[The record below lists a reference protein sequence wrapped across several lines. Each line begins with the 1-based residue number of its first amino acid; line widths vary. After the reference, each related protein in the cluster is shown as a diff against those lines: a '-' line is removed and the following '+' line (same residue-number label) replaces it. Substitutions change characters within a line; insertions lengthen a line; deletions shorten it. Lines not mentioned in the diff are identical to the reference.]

1 MVLKFRKI
9 GKFIYVYVFPYC
21 MTSLVLDSDSLIK
34 LTKAGAKEFMVKH
47 FQVIIP
53 YRVKYESVDQ
63 AAGKPD
69 AIMIE
74 ENIRAK
80 KIEVIQTQKKDTHVE
95 NHIRDIGL
103 KGGEQEVYRLSI
115 QNEYDLL
122 SSDDQKFL
130 RLLQLLGKKAVT
142 PASIIVLLYHNKE
155 INREK
160 ANQLL
165 QGLRSHI
172 SDEEYD
178 LCMKEMEVKNDKHS

>member
-1 MVLKFRKI
+1 
-9 GKFIYVYVFPYC
+9 

-74 ENIRAK
+74 QNIRAK
-80 KIEVIQTQKKDTHVE
+80 KIEVIKAQKKDTYVE

-142 PASIIVLLYHNKE
+142 PAAIIVLLHHNKE
-155 INREK
+155 INHEK
-160 ANQLL
+160 ASQLL
-165 QGLRSHI
+165 QGLRPHI

-178 LCMKEMEVKNDKHS
+178 LCMEEIEVKNDKHS